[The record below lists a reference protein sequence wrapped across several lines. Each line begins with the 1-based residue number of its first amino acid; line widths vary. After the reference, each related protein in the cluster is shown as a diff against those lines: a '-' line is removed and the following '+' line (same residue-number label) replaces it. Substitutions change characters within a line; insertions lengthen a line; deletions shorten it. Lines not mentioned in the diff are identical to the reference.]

1 MLFDMRLILAR
12 HGQTPSNVGF
22 LLDTAAPGA
31 ELNQIGLE
39 QAAALAE
46 QLACEP
52 IEGVFASNLV
62 RTQQTAAPLA
72 ATRGVAVQVI
82 EGLREIP
89 AGDAEMSTD
98 ASAYIETLLRWHDG
112 DLEARIPGAENA
124 LEFFARFDSAIAEI
138 VAAGHAGAAAVSHGA
153 ALRVWASHRVPGF
166 TEALDGGLMTNAGRM
181 VLEGSPELGWT
192 LLELEGV
199 VKYPPMRTLQ

>member
-1 MLFDMRLILAR
+1 MLFGMRLILAR
-12 HGQTPSNVGF
+12 HGQTASNVGF

-31 ELNQIGLE
+31 DLTQRGRE
-39 QAAALAE
+39 QAAVLAA
-46 QLACEP
+46 QLAAEP
-52 IEGVFASNLV
+52 IAGVFASNLV

-82 EGLREIP
+82 SGLREIP
-89 AGDAEMSTD
+89 AGDAEMTAD
-98 ASAYIETLLRWHDG
+98 ASAYINTLLRWHDG

-124 LEFFARFDSAIAEI
+124 FEFFARFDSAIAEI
-138 VAAGHAGAAAVSHGA
+138 VGAGHQVAAAVSHGA
-153 ALRVWASHRVPGF
+153 ALRVWASRRVPGF
-166 TEALDGGLMTNAGRM
+166 AEALDGGLMTNAGHM

-199 VKYPPMRTLQ
+199 VKYDQLPKVE